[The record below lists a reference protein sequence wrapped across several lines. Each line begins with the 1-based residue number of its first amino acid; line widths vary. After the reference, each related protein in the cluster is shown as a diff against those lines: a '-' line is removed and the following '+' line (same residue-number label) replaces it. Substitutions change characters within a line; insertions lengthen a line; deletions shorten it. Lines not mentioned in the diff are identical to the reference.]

1 MSWYS
6 VLLERGL
13 MPVWYGLRGRRY
25 GAYRRFLE
33 QSQWWSPERLREFQ
47 WQELRRL
54 LEVAFHHVPFYRE
67 RYAAAGARLE
77 DIRDFEDFA
86 LLPAVGREDIRAY
99 REQMRSAAWK
109 GRLVLH
115 ATGGS
120 SGEPTR
126 FYITLDSYDWRC
138 AASSRAYS
146 WSGCRLGERTL
157 YLWGAP
163 VGSVRATQAL
173 KMRLFRWLRRELM
186 INTFAQSEGFWD
198 GVYQRAL
205 RFRPRYVV
213 GYVSSLKEFSR
224 YLQSRRLSVPGL
236 RAVLGAAEPLDSG
249 ARRMI
254 EAGLGAP
261 LYNTY
266 GSREFMSIAAECE
279 HRRGLHVHAENLLV
293 ETVELE
299 PGGPREILVT
309 DLHNLGMPFIRYR
322 IGDLGRVSDRK
333 CPCGRGLP
341 LLEEVSGRVLEILRT
356 ASGKVISPEFFPHL
370 LKEIPEIREFQVRQE
385 RLDHIVL
392 LMVLDREL
400 SPQSR
405 SLLEHEF
412 QRTLGDA
419 VTVEL
424 RRVDSIPRLPS
435 GKRRVVVALE
445 GDGR

>member
-6 VLLERGL
+6 TLLERGM
-13 MPVWYGLRGRRY
+13 MPAWYGLRGRHY
-25 GAYRRFLE
+25 GARRRFLE
-33 QSQWWSPERLREFQ
+33 RSQWWSPERLREFQ

-54 LEVAFHHVPFYRE
+54 LEVVFRHVPFYRE
-67 RYAAAGARLE
+67 RYAAAGARPE
-77 DIRDFEDFA
+77 DIRSFKDFA
-86 LLPAVGREDIRAY
+86 RLPTVSREDIRTH
-99 REQMRSAAWK
+99 RQQMCSRAWK
-109 GRLVLH
+109 ERLIPH

-126 FYITLDSYDWRC
+126 FYITMESYDWRC
-138 AASSRAYS
+138 AASARAYS

-163 VGSVRATQAL
+163 VGEVPARQAL
-173 KMRLFRWLRRELM
+173 KMRLFRWVRRELM

-198 GVYQRAL
+198 DVYRRAL
-205 RFRPRYVV
+205 RFRSRYVV

-224 YLQSRRLSVPGL
+224 YLQARKLVVPGL
-236 RAVLGAAEPLDSG
+236 RAVLAAAEPLDSG
-249 ARRMI
+249 ARATI
-254 EAGLGAP
+254 ETGLGAP
-261 LYNTY
+261 VYNTY
-266 GSREFMSIAAECE
+266 GSREFMSIAAECG
-279 HRRGLHVHAENLLV
+279 HRSGLHVNAENLLV

-299 PGGPREILVT
+299 PGGPSEVLVT

-322 IGDLGRVSDRK
+322 IGDLGRLSDRR

-341 LLEEVSGRVLEILRT
+341 LLENVSGRVLEILRT

-370 LKEIPEIREFQVRQE
+370 LKELPEILEFQVRQE

-392 LMVLDREL
+392 LMVLEDEL

-405 SLLEHEF
+405 DLLNREF
-412 QRTLGDA
+412 RRTLGDA
-419 VTVEL
+419 VRVEL

-435 GKRRVVVALE
+435 GKRHVVVAF